1 MYQGL
6 FPATLSHQWL
16 TTSVSSTL
24 QSVGY
29 VCKCRSKYRS
39 CTFDM
44 KTSPSWVSWRRMS
57 CTQMSVIFLTEPDG
71 RLCCEKGLPVCCIMS
86 KVCSPESAIDTDTA
100 NRMFP
105 WTDFNSQEGG
115 QFTMNRSTNF
125 CIVSN
130 SGKIDLALERK
141 YGLPPLQSSPLTS
154 FFLFFLRADVLLFI
168 YFFHSMLWVFFF
180 ETIYLIHNMYIQLCD
195 LLFHAF
201 GMF

>member
-16 TTSVSSTL
+16 TTSVSTTL

-29 VCKCRSKYRS
+29 VCKCRSKYSS
-39 CTFDM
+39 CTFDL

-86 KVCSPESAIDTDTA
+86 KVCSPESAIDTDTG

-141 YGLPPLQSSPLTS
+141 YGLPPYNPLLWLLFS
-154 FFLFFLRADVLLFI
+154 FFLASWCPPLYLFFSFNALS
-168 YFFHSMLWVFFF
+168 FFCF
-180 ETIYLIHNMYIQLCD
+180 ETIHLIHNMYIQLCD